1 MKHLALLMASSA
13 IGYASDAP
21 AKSTGKPKT
30 DTTPVDPT
38 KTAAATVTGVA
49 TLSLTAPTRG
59 GGKPSIYPFA
69 TLEVGQ
75 VFGIVG
81 KKKADISSAVS
92 AANRKGKSEVKDSE
106 GNVINTV
113 VSRHFFALDVTPE
126 IAEQIK
132 DKPELAGA
140 TVLVQRDK

>member
-1 MKHLALLMASSA
+1 MKLVTKTHTKTDAASA
-13 IGYASDAP
+13 TETTAP
-21 AKSTGKPKT
+21 AAP
-30 DTTPVDPT
+30 
-38 KTAAATVTGVA
+38 AATVTGV
-49 TLSLTAPTRG
+49 TTISLTAPTRG

-81 KKKADISSAVS
+81 KKKVDISSAVS

-113 VSRHFFALDVTPE
+113 VSRHFFAVDVTPE

>member
-1 MKHLALLMASSA
+1 MA
-13 IGYASDAP
+13 
-21 AKSTGKPKT
+21 TKPKT
-30 DTTPVDPT
+30 TNTETETNTATTP
-38 KTAAATVTGVA
+38 AAAVTGVT

-92 AANRKGKSEVKDSE
+92 AANRKGKSDVKDSE

-113 VSRHFFALDVTPE
+113 VSRHFFAVDVTPE

>member
-1 MKHLALLMASSA
+1 MA
-13 IGYASDAP
+13 
-21 AKSTGKPKT
+21 TKPKT
-30 DTTPVDPT
+30 TNTET
-38 KTAAATVTGVA
+38 ETNTATAPAATVTGVT

-92 AANRKGKSEVKDSE
+92 AANRKGKSDVKDSE

-113 VSRHFFALDVTPE
+113 VSRHFFAIDVTPE

>member
-1 MKHLALLMASSA
+1 MAT
-13 IGYASDAP
+13 
-21 AKSTGKPKT
+21 KTHTKT
-30 DTTPVDPT
+30 DAASATETTAP
-38 KTAAATVTGVA
+38 ATVTGVT

-69 TLEVGQ
+69 TLQVGQ

-113 VSRHFFALDVTPE
+113 VSRHFFAVDVTPE

>member
-21 AKSTGKPKT
+21 AKSTSK
-30 DTTPVDPT
+30 T
-38 KTAAATVTGVA
+38 KTPTETTAPATVTGVT

-113 VSRHFFALDVTPE
+113 VSRHFFAVDVTPE

>member
-1 MKHLALLMASSA
+1 MKLATKTHTKTDAASA
-13 IGYASDAP
+13 TETAAP
-21 AKSTGKPKT
+21 A
-30 DTTPVDPT
+30 
-38 KTAAATVTGVA
+38 AAVTGVT

-92 AANRKGKSEVKDSE
+92 AANRKGKSDVKDSE